1 AAGQAAAVTHAVG
14 TSAGTNAQSAFTQL
28 MSAVAHALQRAR
40 ATAGADP
47 PSWITTIAGAAESI
61 GGIITG
67 PVQASVLVT
76 IITGLGDYSS
86 YLGGILDAAGPAG
99 ASSPGLGASAAG
111 RAPLPFRQ
119 GWAAR
124 VWWGRCRRR
133 RAGRRPPRWSDWP
146 PPCCTAPIR
155 LRP

>member
-99 ASSPGLGASAAG
+99 ASSPGLGALAAG
-111 RAPLPFRQ
+111 LGSGMPALGSSGF
-119 GWAAR
+119 GAAGPT
-124 VWWGRCRRR
+124 VS
-133 RAGRRPPRWSDWP
+133 AGMGSAGVVGALSA
-146 PPCCTAPIR
+146 T
-155 LRP
+155 